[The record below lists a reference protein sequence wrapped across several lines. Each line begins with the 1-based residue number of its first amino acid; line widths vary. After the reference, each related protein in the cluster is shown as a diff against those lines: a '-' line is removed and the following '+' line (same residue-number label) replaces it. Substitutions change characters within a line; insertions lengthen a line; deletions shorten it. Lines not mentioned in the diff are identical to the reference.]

1 MAAEFVVS
9 DLGLETGLE
18 GHPCADAAGGL
29 NGCGVAAAIVIG
41 FCACQSENSDDTLDK
56 ADIKAM
62 FDDDWKFPFE
72 KTPISV
78 TAPTQTSNKQ
88 NN

>member
-1 MAAEFVVS
+1 MAAEFVTS
-9 DLGLETGLE
+9 DLALEAGLEDL
-18 GHPCADAAGGL
+18 PCGNGAGGL

-62 FDDDWKFPFE
+62 FDDDRKFPWE
-72 KTPISV
+72 KNPISV